1 MRYIR
6 LEILQKQDFSAFV
19 LLQLSLRKLKLAK
32 AKCFTVFCKFL
43 ESLKEIMNAKWP
55 CNCPLYLKFSIF
67 PEVYSR
73 ICGKVKWES
82 LTTGLSIFLSHC
94 SFSLPSHLW
103 LGLLFPNLIRRIGL
117 KGAPYGING
126 EGDGTPFQYSCLEN
140 PMRGAWWASV
150 HGVAKSW
157 TRLSDFTFTFH
168 FYAFEKEM
176 ATHSSVLAWR
186 IPGTG
191 EPGGLPSMGSHRV
204 RHDWSD
210 LAEQRD
216 GIRCGLCGV
225 LDPCFSTVLPG
236 WRGPSAWS
244 SHGALSSTTLIPM
257 KWLQFTHFGKEV
269 RSLI

>member
-6 LEILQKQDFSAFV
+6 LEILQKQDFSAFI

-82 LTTGLSIFLSHC
+82 LITGLSIFLSHC

-117 KGAPYGING
+117 KGAPYGI
-126 EGDGTPFQYSCLEN
+126 
-140 PMRGAWWASV
+140 RGW
-150 HGVAKSW
+150 
-157 TRLSDFTFTFH
+157 
-168 FYAFEKEM
+168 
-176 ATHSSVLAWR
+176 
-186 IPGTG
+186 
-191 EPGGLPSMGSHRV
+191 
-204 RHDWSD
+204 
-210 LAEQRD
+210 
-216 GIRCGLCGV
+216 LCGV
-225 LDPCFSTVLPG
+225 LDACFPTVLPG

-257 KWLQFTHFGKEV
+257 KWLRLTHFGKEV
-269 RSLI
+269 WSLI